1 MHPQPN
7 KTLTF
12 CKKLNNVI
20 KEAIV
25 EYYLTILGYVAF
37 QLEEQNKTCLSFKQ
51 LDVNSLTLERQ
62 IKFGWHVVSYS
73 FYNISLFLVFV

>member
-1 MHPQPN
+1 MHRQPN

-12 CKKLNNVI
+12 CKKLNSVI
-20 KEAIV
+20 KESIV
-25 EYYLTILGYVAF
+25 EYYLMILGYVAF

-62 IKFGWHVVSYS
+62 IKFGWHAVSYS